1 MDQMGWLAWIVIGA
15 IAGWLAS
22 IVMKTNRSQGLL
34 MDIIVGIVGALIG
47 GFVFNSLGT
56 AGVTGFNIWSL
67 FVAFIGA
74 VVLLGVI
81 RLFTGSAR
89 VQA

>member
-1 MDQMGWLAWIVIGA
+1 
-15 IAGWLAS
+15 
-22 IVMKTNRSQGLL
+22 
-34 MDIIVGIVGALIG
+34 
-47 GFVFNSLGT
+47 VFNSLGT

-89 VQA
+89 VNA